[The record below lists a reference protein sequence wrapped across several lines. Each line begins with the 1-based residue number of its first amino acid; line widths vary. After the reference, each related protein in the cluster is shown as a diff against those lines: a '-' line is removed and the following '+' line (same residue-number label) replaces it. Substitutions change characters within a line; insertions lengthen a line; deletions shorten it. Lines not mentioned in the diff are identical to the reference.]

1 MLDLSDLQ
9 PPGDGHLPS
18 WTDPLE
24 ASAFCYFINA
34 VQSQLR

>member
-9 PPGDGHLPS
+9 PPGDGQLPS

-24 ASAFCYFINA
+24 ASALCYSINA